1 MGVKLPLPLGV
12 LIIMHIEGACHC
24 GAISFTAEVDPSRV
38 MVCHCTDCQ
47 ILSGSPFRAV
57 APAPIETFKLQG
69 EPRLYIKTAE
79 SGTKRIQAFCPAC
92 GTPLYSTAVENSKQ
106 VVLRLGSLKQRAEL
120 TPVLQIWQRSSLSW
134 ANNLSNIPGCQQQ
147 EGFAS
152 N

>member
-1 MGVKLPLPLGV
+1 MR
-12 LIIMHIEGACHC
+12 IEGACHC
-24 GAISFTAEVDPSRV
+24 GAVGSTAEVDLSKV

-57 APAPIETFKLQG
+57 IPAPIETFKLQG

-92 GTPLYSTAVENSKQ
+92 GTPLYSTAAENSKQ
-106 VVLRLGSLKQRAEL
+106 VVLRLGSLKQRAAL
-120 TPVLQIWQRSSLSW
+120 TPALQIWQRSSLSW
-134 ANNLSNIPGCQQQ
+134 VNNLSNIPGCQQQ
-147 EGFAS
+147 EAFAS